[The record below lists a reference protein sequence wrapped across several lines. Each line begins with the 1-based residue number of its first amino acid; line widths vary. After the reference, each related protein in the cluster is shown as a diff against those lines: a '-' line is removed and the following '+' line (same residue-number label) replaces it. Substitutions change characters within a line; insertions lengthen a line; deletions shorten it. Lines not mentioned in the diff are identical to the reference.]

1 DQVSI
6 VPAGKRSE
14 HFVILRFITFD
25 EAHQRSSGVF
35 SRPHEMSGLTLA
47 FMLPRQFAL
56 AKTRSDEDDGDRLK
70 QVRADSRDYAVV
82 ADVG

>member
-1 DQVSI
+1 VSI

-35 SRPHEMSGLTLA
+35 SRPHEMSGLGRDAGVQRGVGLGITNSERIHR
-47 FMLPRQFAL
+47 LP
-56 AKTRSDEDDGDRLK
+56 TRLRFSH
-70 QVRADSRDYAVV
+70 
-82 ADVG
+82 